1 MYHKCPG
8 RVRCVALGTSSPRQQ
23 FESNENRCTLTSISS
38 KKKRKTGQTKSDTNN
53 QPRPKPVAEAGRPTR
68 WCQTSSPLNAQCH
81 RYTMRRGHAEARHQ
95 HLDKKKKSIR
105 VLNLPTRP
113 PRRQILVKVF
123 QGRGGMKKESI
134 EKKTKKVE
142 PTQRATTRIFLNN
155 NLNLNIKQ

>member
-1 MYHKCPG
+1 MRREQFDNGIATNCPASRRLTEELPLCAREAAMYHKCPG

-23 FESNENRCTLTSISS
+23 FESNDNRCTLTSISS

-53 QPRPKPVAEAGRPTR
+53 QQRPKPVAEAGRPTR

-81 RYTMRRGHAEARHQ
+81 RYTMRRGHAEARYQ

-105 VLNLPTRP
+105 ALNLPTRP

-123 QGRGGMKKESI
+123 
-134 EKKTKKVE
+134 
-142 PTQRATTRIFLNN
+142 
-155 NLNLNIKQ
+155 

>member
-1 MYHKCPG
+1 MRREQFDNGIATNYPASRRLTEELPLCAREAAMYHKCPG
-8 RVRCVALGTSSPRQQ
+8 PVRCVALGTSSPRQQ
-23 FESNENRCTLTSISS
+23 FESNDNGCTLTSISS
-38 KKKRKTGQTKSDTNN
+38 KKKGKPDKWKVTQMH
-53 QPRPKPVAEAGRPTR
+53 QPRPKPVAKAGRPTR

-123 QGRGGMKKESI
+123 
-134 EKKTKKVE
+134 
-142 PTQRATTRIFLNN
+142 
-155 NLNLNIKQ
+155 